1 MLRPLLLDLMTSPSP
16 IPFSYSRGL
25 GGGLPCLAPPP
36 PQDPEEPGRFR
47 LNSA

>member
-25 GGGLPCLAPPP
+25 GGGLPCLAHPSPRIRKN
-36 PQDPEEPGRFR
+36 PEDF
-47 LNSA
+47 A